1 VTRAWRQETV
11 CLQIET
17 IESSGRPSAFCAR
30 LYDRLN

>member
-17 IESSGRPSAFCAR
+17 IESSGRPSAFVHDCTTGST
-30 LYDRLN
+30 